1 MPRAPPRL
9 SSSTPP
15 RCVAT
20 KEERQRVL
28 DAYEAGDDWLTV
40 ARYNNVSRAAAY
52 RLCKSGDPRPPPG
65 GGARANCVKCTNEM
79 VSALK
84 DYLEEDCTLT
94 LVQLHDKIMDRF
106 QIRKEPSTCNS
117 EVNKAKR
124 YTFATELV
132 RHQTNGEY
140 IVYYDESNFNFFC
153 MRSQGRAP
161 AGQMADGLVLHQ
173 LQRRSIRRGVNAAF
187 LKRIY
192 ETVKASATYRVYFV
206 GKKVIIVLDNAPTN
220 NQPEERLKEVIA
232 EHGDLELLCLGLYS
246 PMLNPI
252 EGKSSNDVHATY
264 YSDLM
269 AARVRAGEHLNMT
282 EARMSLLEDAATVSI
297 SCMNRLLVVAMAL
310 HCQRFVADALKI
322 EDIEYGV

>member
-106 QIRKEPSTCNS
+106 Q
-117 EVNKAKR
+117 
-124 YTFATELV
+124 
-132 RHQTNGEY
+132 
-140 IVYYDESNFNFFC
+140 
-153 MRSQGRAP
+153 
-161 AGQMADGLVLHQ
+161 

-252 EGKSSNDVHATY
+252 EGYFSVF
-264 YSDLM
+264 M
-269 AARVRAGEHLNMT
+269 ARVKAYLAEH
-282 EARMSLLEDAATVSI
+282 R
-297 SCMNRLLVVAMAL
+297 
-310 HCQRFVADALKI
+310 QRVFVQANTST
-322 EDIEYGV
+322 

>member
-161 AGQMADGLVLHQ
+161 AGQMA

-252 EGKSSNDVHATY
+252 EGYFSVF
-264 YSDLM
+264 M
-269 AARVRAGEHLNMT
+269 ARVKAYLAEH
-282 EARMSLLEDAATVSI
+282 R
-297 SCMNRLLVVAMAL
+297 
-310 HCQRFVADALKI
+310 QRVFVQANTST
-322 EDIEYGV
+322 

>member
-252 EGKSSNDVHATY
+252 EG
-264 YSDLM
+264 
-269 AARVRAGEHLNMT
+269 EHLNMT